1 MWNAN
6 ILGTGVIAGIAAGLM
21 ALAGVHSSS
30 FAFILMFSAPLTIA
44 IASLGWGPLS
54 GAIAGIVA
62 VVIVAT
68 QTPVE
73 MAVATATLL
82 FLPAAWAGHLA
93 NLAQPSAD
101 GRQMVWFPLSG
112 ILFRLMIALFAGF
125 IVTGWISGFSAEK
138 AATAFAELLKEMAK
152 SEPELPQLDEA
163 AIEQNSRVFAGILPI
178 VVPGVFLMAHVL
190 VLYLAAMITR
200 VSGRLPRPRDDIP
213 ATANLPQAAL
223 AVAPAGLIGMGMLA
237 SPFYEI
243 GGVLAGLGIAGLG
256 LIGLADMHYSMR
268 GKPGGQLAI
277 IVSWIALVVLTLP
290 LVLFSLFGAW
300 RVIRG
305 TNTPQPPAY
314 PPANRT

>member
-44 IASLGWGPLS
+44 IASLGWGPVA
-54 GAIAGIVA
+54 GAIACVVA

-68 QTPVE
+68 QTQLE

-93 NLAQPSAD
+93 NLAQPSPD
-101 GRQMVWFPLSG
+101 NRQMIWFPLSG
-112 ILFRLMIALFAGF
+112 ILFRLMIILFIGF
-125 IVTGWISGFSAEK
+125 VITGWISGFSAEK
-138 AATAFAELLKEMAK
+138 AAAAFGELLKEMARN
-152 SEPELPQLDEA
+152 EPELPQLPDD
-163 AIEQNSRVFAGILPI
+163 AIEQNSRLFAGVVPI
-178 VVPGVFLMAHVL
+178 VVPAVFLMAHVL
-190 VLYLAAMITR
+190 VLNLAAMITR
-200 VSGRLPRPRDDIP
+200 ASGKLPRPRDDIA
-213 ATANLPQAAL
+213 ATATLPQIAL
-223 AVAPAGLIGMGMLA
+223 AVAPVGLIAMGMLA
-237 SPFYEI
+237 SPLYEI

-256 LIGLADMHYSMR
+256 LIGLADMHFSMR
-268 GKPGGQLAI
+268 GKPGGNLAI
-277 IVSWIALVVLTLP
+277 FISWMALIVLTLP

-305 TNTPQPPAY
+305 TNTTQPPVF